1 MLRPADEEFRPYQS
15 VAPNRAALWPC
26 CSAERFFGD
35 ASWGL
40 TGDAG
45 GGRGRSS
52 PLAGSSR
59 SRGAGAGLGSI
70 APTFPGPT
78 AGADGCLGTAEVVCL
93 GLGAKSSFSSA
104 KPAFSR
110 GYVCVIK
117 SPEHCLFIAEIKT
130 KLFLSFMALC
140 VCVCMYILKMKIQPA
155 NKILQ
160 QEKSKPNFTAE
171 CVGSLEACWWPS
183 LAVCCEPGIAGAL
196 FPLLHSFSC
205 LSAGLLGSTGR
216 LRSRGR

>member
-1 MLRPADEEFRPYQS
+1 MRVFIWHNLRGVPRRVKGGRRSPQGRTPAARGFVDPQRAVLRPAGEEFRPYQP

-52 PLAGSSR
+52 PLAGGSR

-93 GLGAKSSFSSA
+93 GLDAKSSFSSA

-140 VCVCMYILKMKIQPA
+140 VCICIY
-155 NKILQ
+155 
-160 QEKSKPNFTAE
+160 
-171 CVGSLEACWWPS
+171 
-183 LAVCCEPGIAGAL
+183 
-196 FPLLHSFSC
+196 
-205 LSAGLLGSTGR
+205 
-216 LRSRGR
+216 